1 MNRQPAWVVGVL
13 MGLFFGVGT
22 FVVNVSIGIQRL
34 SWASAVAAAI
44 GGVLFGAVMALL
56 VARQRRKSG
65 GTSMAQSVTNAVK
78 RGELP
83 HGASADEWMPL
94 LERRRRQAKLLRWL
108 GPLEFGLF
116 AALAVYLIVTDGSR
130 VIFWDAALVFFLALA
145 VWYPIN
151 SRRQLRSIEQL
162 ERQLA
167 EDARSAGPAPIG
179 GS

>member
-1 MNRQPAWVVGVL
+1 

-34 SWASAVAAAI
+34 GWTSVIAAVV
-44 GGVLFGAVMALL
+44 GGLLFGAVMALF
-56 VARQRRKSG
+56 VARQRRQSD
-65 GTSMAQSVTNAVK
+65 GTSMAQTVTNAVK
-78 RGELP
+78 KGELP

-94 LERRRRQAKLLRWL
+94 LERRRRQARLLRWL

-116 AALAVYLIVTDGSR
+116 SLLAVYLIVTDGSR
-130 VIFWDAALVFFLALA
+130 VIFWDAALVLFLALA
-145 VWYPIN
+145 IWYPIN

-162 ERQLA
+162 QRQLA
-167 EDARSAGPAPIG
+167 DDPRSAGSAPVG